1 MQGVWPV
8 EQIRTAE
15 RQVLAGLPDGALMA
29 RAARALTVEA
39 VSMLG
44 FSYGARVV
52 LLVGP
57 GYNGGDAL
65 YAGAELS
72 RRGVAVQAVLA
83 DPGKAHPG
91 GLAAL
96 RGAGGRQVALA
107 EVGPADLIVDG
118 LLGIGARGPV
128 REAFLPLV
136 RWSLDSAAP
145 VLSVDLPSGVDP
157 DTGAVAGPAVRAATT
172 VCMGALK
179 AGLLVGQGRSHT
191 GRLRLVDLGLGG
203 QLPEPRL
210 RRLERQDLL
219 LPATGPLDDKYT
231 RGVVG
236 VAAGSRAYPG
246 AAQLCVGA
254 ARLGGVGAVR
264 YAGHAAAEVVRRWPE
279 VVVSD
284 SVSHAGRVQAWVL
297 GPGLGDTAEAVES
310 LEQVLASD
318 VAAVVDADG
327 LNLLVQRRDL
337 LARRSGAT
345 VLTPHDREFERLFG
359 EIGEDRIEAAR
370 RAAREAGATVL
381 LKGFATI
388 VAEPSGLCYL
398 NPVGAPALAT
408 AGSGDVLAGLI
419 GSLLAAGLAPGLAAA
434 TGAYLH
440 AAAGARAAAAG
451 PVVAGDLIGAL
462 RQEIGALRQE
472 IGALREEIGE
482 LRDRPADSAATEGH
496 S

>member
-8 EQIRTAE
+8 EQIRVAE
-15 RQVLAGLPDGALMA
+15 RRVLADLPDGALMA

-39 VSMLG
+39 VRMLG

-57 GYNGGDAL
+57 GDNGGDAL
-65 YAGAELS
+65 YSGAELS

-83 DPGKAHPG
+83 DPAKAHPG

-96 RGAGGRQVALA
+96 RSAGGRQAGLA
-107 EVGPADLIVDG
+107 EIGPVDLIMDG

-128 REAFLPLV
+128 RESFVPLV
-136 RWSLDSAAP
+136 RWSLNSAAP
-145 VLSVDLPSGVDP
+145 VLAVDIASGVDP
-157 DTGAVAGPAVRAATT
+157 DTGAVTGPAVRAAAT

-191 GRLRLVDLGLGG
+191 GRLRLVDLGLDA

-210 RRLERQDLL
+210 HRLERADLR
-219 LPATGPLDDKYT
+219 LPAAGPSDDKYT

-236 VAAGSRAYPG
+236 VAAGSQAYPG

-264 YAGHAAAEVVRRWPE
+264 YAGPAAAEVVRRWPE
-279 VVVSD
+279 VIVSD
-284 SVSHAGRVQAWVL
+284 SVSSAGRVQAWVL
-297 GPGLGDTAEAVES
+297 GPGLGDTADAVES
-310 LEQVLASD
+310 LRQVLAAD

-327 LNLLVQRRDL
+327 LNLLAERREL
-337 LARRSGAT
+337 LAGRSGAT

-359 EIGEDRIEAAR
+359 EIGEDRIGAAR
-370 RAAREAGATVL
+370 RAAAESGATVL

-388 VAEPSGLCYL
+388 VAEPSGRCYL
-398 NPVGAPALAT
+398 NPIGAPALAT

-419 GSLLAAGLAPGLAAA
+419 GSLLAAGVAPGLAAA

-440 AAAGARAAAAG
+440 AAAGARAATAG

-462 RQEIGALRQE
+462 R
-472 IGALREEIGE
+472 EEIGE
-482 LRDRPADSAATEGH
+482 LRHEIGAWRQESGELREEIGALRGV
-496 S
+496 

>member
-8 EQIRTAE
+8 EQIRDAE
-15 RQVLAGLPDGALMA
+15 RQVLADSPDGALMA

-39 VSMLG
+39 VAMLG

-57 GYNGGDAL
+57 GDNGGDAL
-65 YAGAELS
+65 YAGAELG

-83 DPGKAHPG
+83 DPAKAHPG

-96 RGAGGRQVALA
+96 RRAGGRQVTLA
-107 EVGPADLIVDG
+107 EAGPADLIVDG
-118 LLGIGARGPV
+118 LLGIGARGPL
-128 REAFLPLV
+128 REAFVPLV
-136 RWSLDSAAP
+136 RWSLASAAP

-179 AGLLVGQGRSHT
+179 AGLLVGPGRLHT
-191 GRLRLVDLGLGG
+191 GRLRLVDLGLGRH
-203 QLPEPRL
+203 LPEPRL
-210 RRLERQDLL
+210 LRLERADLEGDLL
-219 LPATGPLDDKYT
+219 LPAAGPQDDKYT

-236 VAAGSRAYPG
+236 VAAGSKAYPG

-279 VVVSD
+279 VIVSD
-284 SVSHAGRVQAWVL
+284 TVYRAGRVQAWVL
-297 GPGLGDTAEAVES
+297 GPGLGDTGEAVES
-310 LEQVLASD
+310 VRQVLASD
-318 VAAVVDADG
+318 VAVVVDADG
-327 LNLLVQRRDL
+327 LNLLAGRREL
-337 LARRSGAT
+337 LEERSGAT

-359 EIGEDRIEAAR
+359 EIGDDRIGAAR
-370 RAAREAGATVL
+370 RAARNSGATVL

-419 GSLLAAGLAPGLAAA
+419 GSLLAAGLQPGRAAA
-434 TGAYLH
+434 AGAYLH
-440 AAAGARAAAAG
+440 ARAGARAAAAG
-451 PVVAGDLIGAL
+451 PVVAGDLLGAL
-462 RQEIGALRQE
+462 REEL
-472 IGALREEIGE
+472 GALREEISE
-482 LRDRPADSAATEGH
+482 LRNPIGDAARE
-496 S
+496 